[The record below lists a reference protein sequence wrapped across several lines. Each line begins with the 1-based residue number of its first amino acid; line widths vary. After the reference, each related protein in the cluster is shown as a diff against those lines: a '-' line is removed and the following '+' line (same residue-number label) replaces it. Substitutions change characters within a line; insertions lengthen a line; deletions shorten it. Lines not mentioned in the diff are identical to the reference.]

1 MHAGAGA
8 AAPSPRGGRVAS
20 RVQLVLHAMGGG
32 KGGGKGE
39 GGGRRDMRDTEK
51 AKGYSEAS
59 NTRLFTV
66 QHNCFTTHTHMLR

>member
-1 MHAGAGA
+1 MEEVVKVALIIHAGAGA

-39 GGGRRDMRDTEK
+39 GGGSACVTQK
-51 AKGYSEAS
+51 ARGQNPYG
-59 NTRLFTV
+59 
-66 QHNCFTTHTHMLR
+66 TTQHTHSR